1 MTESETETMGL
12 WDKIKDGLTTS
23 KGEIADAA
31 KDAAAKAQEQ
41 ADAARKKA
49 DEAAKDAGT
58 AAPAEPPVAPAPTI
72 TPADA
77 PKAEP
82 KHEHPVKP
90 KKRFKEYTVVS
101 GDTLSEIGARFGADW
116 HEIARINKIENP
128 DLIFP
133 GQVFKIP
140 LD

>member
-1 MTESETETMGL
+1 MGL

-31 KDAAAKAQEQ
+31 KEAADKAQQQ
-41 ADAARKKA
+41 ADAARQKA

-58 AAPAEPPVAPAPTI
+58 SAPAAPAEPSVASAPTI
-72 TPADA
+72 TPAGA
-77 PKAEP
+77 PKAAP
-82 KHEHPVKP
+82 QHERPVKP
-90 KKRFKEYTVVS
+90 KKKFKKYTVVS

-140 LD
+140 VD

>member
-1 MTESETETMGL
+1 MGL
-12 WDKIKDGLTTS
+12 WDKIKDGLTNS

-31 KDAAAKAQEQ
+31 RDAAAKAQEQ
-41 ADAARKKA
+41 ADAARQKADDAAHDAGQSTPEQPQAAPAPHIEPKA
-49 DEAAKDAGT
+49 DEPK
-58 AAPAEPPVAPAPTI
+58 AAPHVDE
-72 TPADA
+72 
-77 PKAEP
+77 
-82 KHEHPVKP
+82 PVKP

-116 HEIARINKIENP
+116 HEIARINHIENP

-140 LD
+140 VD

>member
-1 MTESETETMGL
+1 MGL
-12 WDKIKDGLTTS
+12 WEKIKDGLTTS

-31 KDAAAKAQEQ
+31 KEAAEKAQQQ
-41 ADAARKKA
+41 ADAAREKA

-58 AAPAEPPVAPAPTI
+58 AAPADTKVAPAPKVE
-72 TPADA
+72 PKADA
-77 PKAEP
+77 PKAAPREE
-82 KHEHPVKP
+82 KPVAP
-90 KKRFKEYTVVS
+90 KKKFKEYTVVS

-140 LD
+140 VD